1 MAGINRQFWGLPIF
15 AGLSLAYALWL
26 KESILWFLVYIC
38 LACMVLAMVYRWRNW
53 RQISVSRSFKTDDY
67 IIEAGGK
74 LRVVLWAEVLSRLPW
89 PWLELRDNL
98 PSALERNLVGKSG
111 GYMAWAKKGSVQY
124 ATYMIKDIPRGIHT
138 WDTVMINSGDPLGLV
153 SYSGRL
159 KIPKQL
165 VVYPRTIELPVL
177 NFFPRRV
184 DGSVRAKK
192 IYNQGLTE
200 LMGVRDY
207 RWGDRLSLIHW
218 KSTAKTNQLYSKE
231 FEPLQMDSSLIVLDC
246 TIGSWKRGE
255 DPAFEEAV
263 TVGASLA
270 KAAALQG
277 IPARF
282 YSNHGKGREQL
293 AVSSKAEYNQ
303 LLLHLA
309 AIAPTGR
316 YLLSQGLYRELFIQ
330 DNNVVIVTSGAGEN
344 LGAILH
350 HLFARGNAVSVIRV
364 GEETSGSESGRPLP
378 YKVYNINKAEDLQI
392 GLKRK
397 EVN

>member
-1 MAGINRQFWGLPIF
+1 MASINRQFWGLPIF

-26 KESILWFLVYIC
+26 KESVLWFLFYVC
-38 LACMVLAMVYRWRNW
+38 LACMALAMVYRWRNW
-53 RQISVSRSFKTDDY
+53 SKISVSRSFITREY
-67 IIEAGGK
+67 IIEAGGR
-74 LRVVLWAEVLSRLPW
+74 LRIALWAEVSSHLPW

-98 PSALERNLVGKSG
+98 PSVLEKNLAGESV
-111 GYMAWAKKGSVQY
+111 GYMAWARKGSVQY
-124 ATYMIKDIPRGIHT
+124 ATYIIKDIPRGIHT
-138 WDTVMINSGDPLGLV
+138 WDKVTINSGDPLGLV
-153 SYSGRL
+153 TYTGSL
-159 KIPKQL
+159 NIPNQL

-184 DGSVRAKK
+184 EGAVSTKK

-207 RWGDRLSLIHW
+207 RYGDRLSLIHW
-218 KSTAKTNQLYSKE
+218 KSTAKNNQLYSKE
-231 FEPLQMDSSLIVLDC
+231 FEPLQMESSLIVLDC
-246 TIGSWKRGE
+246 TIGSWKGGE

-270 KAAALQG
+270 KAAVLQR

-282 YSNHGKGREQL
+282 YSNHGKGREQM
-293 AVSSKAEYNQ
+293 AVGSRAEYNQ

-316 YLLSQGLYRELFIQ
+316 YLLRQGLYRELSIQ
-330 DNNVVIVTSGAGEN
+330 DNNVVIVTSQAGEN

-350 HLFARGNAVSVIRV
+350 HLSVRGNAVSVIQV
-364 GEETSGSESGRPLP
+364 GDTSGGGNERPLP
-378 YKVYNINKAEDLQI
+378 YKVYKISKAEDLQI